1 MLIYCKSKAL
11 RRVSLN
17 PNLKLGRIRISLS
30 IQYTGTPMKNSYFV
44 ALTLAFSVLFASC
57 STTPVTGRKQ
67 LNMTSDS
74 EVAKMSIAAFEQMK
88 SDMPISNHKAYNEML
103 QNVGFRISQ
112 QVFAHMPLAE
122 WEFVVF
128 DQPEVNAFAMPGG
141 KVGIFMGLF
150 KIVKTEDELASVV
163 AHEIAHV
170 TARHTHERIS
180 QQMVLGAG
188 GALINIAAAV
198 SGTAAL
204 GNGTY
209 VNAAPAIMGLYGI
222 GAGQAAASWDQGKEA
237 EADHIGIMY
246 MARAGYDPN
255 ASIRVMERMVELEG
269 PIGGSSYN
277 STHPSSIDR
286 LNALH
291 SYLDDAMAEYE
302 KSKDFFY

>member
-1 MLIYCKSKAL
+1 
-11 RRVSLN
+11 
-17 PNLKLGRIRISLS
+17 
-30 IQYTGTPMKNSYFV
+30 
-44 ALTLAFSVLFASC
+44 
-57 STTPVTGRKQ
+57 
-67 LNMTSDS
+67 MTSDS

-88 SDMPISNHKAYNEML
+88 AQMPIATHATYNDML
-103 QNVGFRISQ
+103 ENVGYRISQ
-112 QVFAHMPLAE
+112 QVFADMPLAE

-128 DQPEVNAFAMPGG
+128 DQPEVNAFAMPCG
-141 KVGIFMGLF
+141 KVGVFMGLF

-188 GALINIAAAV
+188 GTLISIAAAV

-209 VNAAPAIMGLYGI
+209 INAAPTIMGLYGI

-255 ASIRVMERMVELEG
+255 AAITVMERMVELEG
-269 PIGGSSYN
+269 PMGGSNYN
-277 STHPSSIDR
+277 STHPSSMDR

-291 SYLDDAMAEYE
+291 SYLADAIAEFE
-302 KSKDFFY
+302 KSKDFYF